1 MHSNSVTSGRA
12 GDFKNPAARSDW
24 QEQQGRREAAQSG
37 AGAMLKQSRNVFKRQ
52 FARLK
57 RWVTLGSVGIT
68 PRLAIAFAGV
78 AALAAA
84 ANLIVEN
91 GVSILEEQRHV
102 EMERIASD
110 LRAIATLRDT
120 MGRAKQ
126 VVYSAELSM
135 ALSRFD
141 RAVQEHVEADSRT
154 SAARYSG
161 SQQSLD
167 RELREY
173 TTEAG
178 VASPKT
184 LPAVVGRHK
193 RSADALIDSARIRRS
208 LLARYSTAFARMD
221 ARVES
226 SFDGAW
232 RILGRVVARQS
243 LLKLRAQFDDLRVA
257 FAARDSQDN
266 GGTDASPLAKAEQAL
281 AETLRANALTLRKSQ
296 GALWYEGM
304 NEDLALL
311 VTTRT
316 SLEQAE
322 VKRIAIAKSFARETD
337 SLVALLPKTLEI
349 EAAAPAVSAQATPQV
364 AAPAPVPTADYLPK
378 QPAVAATRSPM
389 VQSNHSLVAW
399 VSGVVL
405 VVLLYICFATI
416 FSIVRPVRRLVAA
429 TARLAKGENARVVA
443 TGGIRELE
451 TLAVAFN
458 AMAEQLAAARA
469 STRDAHQR
477 LEAKVD
483 ERTRQ
488 LQELAEQDPLTGLA
502 NRRHL
507 FTALNQALDCARITG
522 ERVGVFFLDVDNF
535 KTLND
540 SLGHAYGDRVLIAIA
555 QRIEVIAGAC
565 GFAARLGGDE
575 FTVVHQGADEAQEIM
590 ECGAAIVRAFET
602 PVVVDDR
609 EVIVSVS
616 VGVSIFPDHEPDVES
631 LLRAADAALFR
642 AKALGRSQLAM
653 FTPELLTTASAKFAI
668 EQRLRRAIHKGEFEL
683 FYQPLVNVQTLDVQL
698 VEALIRWRMPD
709 GSYLAPAEFLA
720 VAEESGLIMEISD
733 WVLRTA
739 IESAAQWH
747 RGEWPEARVAINVSP
762 RQFLDYRFV
771 DRLKSLLNE
780 FQLPA
785 RCVELELT
793 ESVLQTGPATI
804 KTLHQLRAM
813 GVAIALD
820 DFGTGYSSLASLQ
833 QLPLTRVKLDRSLIA
848 SMDGSVRS
856 ASIARAT
863 IGLCRDLG
871 LEVTAEGV
879 ERLEQLT
886 MLLPNRTIT
895 LQGYLLAR
903 PVPREELLLLIKRL
917 PEHCQELVR
926 LSQKGSSQAPVLR
939 IAN

>member
-1 MHSNSVTSGRA
+1 M
-12 GDFKNPAARSDW
+12 F
-24 QEQQGRREAAQSG
+24 
-37 AGAMLKQSRNVFKRQ
+37 KQSRNVFKRQ

-57 RWVTLGSVGIT
+57 RWLTLGSVGIT

-91 GVSILEEQRHV
+91 GVSILEEQRHA

-110 LRAIATLRDT
+110 LQAITTLRAT

-135 ALSRFD
+135 ALGRFD
-141 RAVQEHVEADSRT
+141 KAVQEHIEADSRA
-154 SAARYSG
+154 SAARYS
-161 SQQSLD
+161 SSRSSLD

-173 TTEAG
+173 ATEAG
-178 VASPKT
+178 EATPKS
-184 LPAVVGRHK
+184 LRSNIERHQ
-193 RSADALIDSARIRRS
+193 RTAETFIDAMRTRRS

-221 ARVES
+221 ARVVAA
-226 SFDGAW
+226 FDGAW
-232 RILGRVVARQS
+232 RVLGRVVARQS

-257 FAARDSQDN
+257 FAARDSLDD
-266 GGTDASPLAKAEQAL
+266 GSTDADSPLARAEQAL
-281 AETLRANALTLRKSQ
+281 AETLRANELTLRKSQ
-296 GALWYEGM
+296 GSLWYDGM
-304 NEDLALL
+304 NEDLVLL
-311 VTTRT
+311 VETRT
-316 SLEQAE
+316 GLRQAE
-322 VKRIAIAKSFARETD
+322 SMRSAAAKGFARESD
-337 SLVALLPKTLEI
+337 NLLALLPKTLEI
-349 EAAAPAVSAQATPQV
+349 EAPAPKAGLLAGTRAPAAAPLPEQPVAVVAAMPASV
-364 AAPAPVPTADYLPK
+364 AAPMAK
-378 QPAVAATRSPM
+378 
-389 VQSNHSLVAW
+389 SNHSLVAW
-399 VSGVVL
+399 VSAIVL

-443 TGGIRELE
+443 SGGIRELE

-458 AMAEQLAAARA
+458 DMAGQLAAARA
-469 STRDAHQR
+469 STREAHQK
-477 LEAKVD
+477 LEAKVE

-507 FTALNQALDCARITG
+507 FSALNQALDCARTSG

-555 QRIEVIAGAC
+555 QRIEVIARAC

-575 FTVVHQGADEAQEIM
+575 FTVVHQGADETDEIL
-590 ECGAAIVRAFET
+590 ELGAAIVRAFET
-602 PVVVDDR
+602 PVVVDER

-616 VGVSIFPDHEPDVES
+616 VGASIFPDHEADVES

-642 AKALGRSQLAM
+642 AKALGRSQLAV
-653 FTPELLTTASAKFAI
+653 FTPELLVTASAKFRI
-668 EQRLRRAIHKGEFEL
+668 EQRLRRAIQKKEFEL

-709 GSYLAPAEFLA
+709 GNYLAPGEFLA

-747 RGEWPEARVAINVSP
+747 RGAWPEARVAINVSP
-762 RQFLDYRFV
+762 RQFLDYLFV
-771 DRLKSLLNE
+771 DTLKALLNE
-780 FQLPA
+780 FDLPA
-785 RCVELELT
+785 SCLELELT

-879 ERLEQLT
+879 ERLEQLA
-886 MLLPNRTIT
+886 MLLPHRAIS
-895 LQGYLLAR
+895 LQGYLLGR
-903 PVPREELLLLIKRL
+903 PVPRGELLPMLAKL
-917 PEHCQELVR
+917 PEQCQELVKQA
-926 LSQKGSSQAPVLR
+926 QKGSFQAPVLR
-939 IAN
+939 LAN